1 MSGLKRFFAENIEVG
16 GECVL
21 SGEEFE
27 HAKTV
32 LRLSVGD
39 EAVLLSGDGNEYA
52 AIVTAVGK
60 KEIAFHVLSARAGD
74 KEPKTQI
81 ALYFGFL
88 KNADKNEFAVQ
99 KAVELGVSKIGVFS
113 SEYSSAYL
121 SENKT
126 ERLKKV
132 AREAAKQCM
141 RASCPE
147 IAAFS
152 SFEEMLQDAKTYGV
166 RLFACEFA
174 EKSDAPLSELLK
186 TKETQSGVAAIVGS
200 EGGFSAREAE
210 EARAKGCK
218 FVSLGKRILRAETA
232 AVALTSVIAYET
244 GEWQ

>member
-1 MSGLKRFFAENIEVG
+1 MSGLKRFFAEKIEVG

-21 SGEEFE
+21 SGEEFD

-32 LRLSVGD
+32 MRLTVGD
-39 EAVLLSGDGNEYA
+39 EAVLLSGDGNEYT

-60 KEIAFHVLSARAGD
+60 KEMTFHVLSARVGD

-152 SFEEMLQDAKTYGV
+152 SLEEALEDSERYGV

-174 EKSDAPLSELLK
+174 EKSDAPLGEILK
-186 TKETQSGVAAIVGS
+186 TQEIQNGVAAIIGS
-200 EGGFSAREAE
+200 EGGFSSREAE
-210 EARAKGCK
+210 EARASGCK

>member
-1 MSGLKRFFAENIEVG
+1 MSGLKRFFADNIEVG

-32 LRLSVGD
+32 MRLAEGD
-39 EAVLLSGDGNEYA
+39 EAVLLSGDGNEYT
-52 AIVTAVGK
+52 AIVTSVGK
-60 KEIAFHVLSARAGD
+60 KEMVFHVLSACVGD

-99 KAVELGVSKIGVFS
+99 KAVELGASKIGVFS

-132 AREAAKQCM
+132 AREAAKQCL

-147 IAAFS
+147 IVSFS
-152 SFEEMLQDAKTYGV
+152 SFEEVLKDAQNYGV

-174 EKSDAPLSELLK
+174 EKSDEPVGDLLK
-186 TKETQSGVAAIVGS
+186 NTDKINGVAAIVGS

-210 EARAKGCK
+210 EARASGCN
-218 FVSLGKRILRAETA
+218 FVSMGKRILRAETA
-232 AVALTSVIAYET
+232 AVALLSVVAYET
-244 GEWQ
+244 GEWR